1 MGGAPT
7 KKAPAAAKA
16 STAPIKASEATARG
30 VSKPS
35 TKGVEDNLTL
45 PELLN
50 PKLTTTKVNPKKN
63 TKVIALA
70 YAPAS
75 APLEELKTKKKPAL
89 EIKADVKKIYLTQ
102 LLNPPNG
109 PFKNFMDRIKEVLQ
123 GLQIQFNPKTCIT
136 GISRQDV
143 FNYVDFYNRP
153 PYTNLRVSL
162 GGSNNKTKSN
172 NNLSKKNNHTRRN
185 KNKRKKNTKNKTKF
199 KPKSSSKYKKVIP
212 SSRYGS
218 QSNRKKSKPKKSQKN
233 VTFKRRR
240 ARK

>member
-1 MGGAPT
+1 
-7 KKAPAAAKA
+7 
-16 STAPIKASEATARG
+16 
-30 VSKPS
+30 
-35 TKGVEDNLTL
+35 
-45 PELLN
+45 
-50 PKLTTTKVNPKKN
+50 
-63 TKVIALA
+63 
-70 YAPAS
+70 
-75 APLEELKTKKKPAL
+75 
-89 EIKADVKKIYLTQ
+89 
-102 LLNPPNG
+102 
-109 PFKNFMDRIKEVLQ
+109 MDRIKEVLQ